1 MCLQWAKHPQFDETR
16 CARWSWVIFQQA
28 HKVVSG
34 NCNHEATFC
43 HLTVLPSS
51 TSLHFVT
58 IELCCKVFQQHLKI
72 LHLRVRISS
81 PSIFTIFQR
90 HLKVFHFASSRFV
103 TFVPCHLLAV
113 FECLASTSSC
123 FVTIKPPHPLAAFYG
138 LSSLSSHF
146 VTFEPHHL
154 LAAFECLAT
163 TRLHNFSSP
172 LSLHR
177 NLIQYC
183 VIACCQ
189 IYR

>member
-1 MCLQWAKHPQFDETR
+1 M
-16 CARWSWVIFQQA
+16 
-28 HKVVSG
+28 VSG
-34 NCNHEATFC
+34 NCNHKAAFC
-43 HLTVLPSS
+43 RLTVLPFS
-51 TSLHFVT
+51 TSSHFVT
-58 IELCCKVFQQHLKI
+58 VKLHHL
-72 LHLRVRISS
+72 LAAFEGLS
-81 PSIFTIFQR
+81 FT
-90 HLKVFHFASSRFV
+90 SSRFV
-103 TFVPCHLLAV
+103 TFVPCHRLAV
-113 FECLASTSSC
+113 FECLVSTSSC
-123 FVTIKPPHPLAAFYG
+123 FVTIELPHLLAAFEG

-146 VTFEPHHL
+146 VTFEPRHL